1 LYFVSKLAKDSG
13 VTVVQVGEGS
23 DEQFCGYESYMGYLQ
38 LFQRYWSPYRRMTP
52 RFIRSGV
59 ARAAK
64 AAGRAVPRAEAYA
77 DIFDRAARD
86 REHFWSGATVFW
98 DTLKNR
104 LVRKAAIESK
114 ADYRPLIDSG
124 LMPESYLALDTFNVI
139 QSLDR

>member
-1 LYFVSKLAKDSG
+1 
-13 VTVVQVGEGS
+13 
-23 DEQFCGYESYMGYLQ
+23 
-38 LFQRYWSPYRRMTP
+38 RRMTP

-139 QSLDR
+139 QSLDRELSRTNPDHEILQRMIYNEFKLRLPELLLMRVDK